1 MSNATSTISIV
12 RAVADL
18 LGATVEAI
26 KAVEAAIPQS
36 GAGAAKL
43 EAVRTI
49 LQTAYSVADAAA
61 PAFDAIWPTLQAVA
75 SNIVTTF
82 NKLGIFKT
90 GAA

>member
-1 MSNATSTISIV
+1 MSTVTSTISIV
-12 RAVADL
+12 RTVVEL

-36 GAGAAKL
+36 GEGAAKL

-61 PAFDAIWPTLQAVA
+61 PAFDAIWLSLQAVA
-75 SNIVTTF
+75 SNIVATF

>member
-1 MSNATSTISIV
+1 MSTVTSTLSIV
-12 RAVADL
+12 RTVVDL

-49 LQTAYSVADAAA
+49 LQTAYSVADATA

-75 SNIVTTF
+75 GNIVAAF

>member
-1 MSNATSTISIV
+1 MSTVTSTLSIV
-12 RAVADL
+12 RTVAEL

-49 LQTAYSVADAAA
+49 LQTAYSVADATA

-75 SNIVTTF
+75 SNIVAAF

-90 GAA
+90 SAA

>member
-1 MSNATSTISIV
+1 MSTTTSTTSIV
-12 RAVADL
+12 RAVAEL

-49 LQTAYSVADAAA
+49 LQTAYVVTDAAA
-61 PAFDAIWPTLQAVA
+61 PAFDAIWPTLKAVA
-75 SNIVTTF
+75 SSIVSAF
-82 NKLGIFKT
+82 NKLGVFKT
-90 GAA
+90 SAA

>member
-1 MSNATSTISIV
+1 MSTVTSTTSIV
-12 RAVADL
+12 RTVAEL

-61 PAFDAIWPTLQAVA
+61 PAFDAIWPTLHAFA
-75 SNIVTTF
+75 SNIVSAF

-90 GAA
+90 SAA